1 MCIRDRTY
9 TAPVED
15 MMFLFE
21 KLRNN
26 KEYNELE
33 KYKEVTPDLVKDIL
47 QEAAKINQNLILPL
61 AKVGD
66 ENPAILE
73 NGVVRTPPGYKEA
86 YKKYIEDGWTSLS
99 CDPKYGGQGMPKT
112 VSAFFDEMLSSASLS
127 FKLYSELSIGAYNC
141 INHHASD
148 EIKNKY
154 LPKIVEGKWSGTM
167 CLTEPVCGTDLGL
180 LKTKAKKQSDGTFK
194 LTGQKIFI
202 TSGDH
207 DLTENIIHLVLARVD
222 DSPAGTKGISLFLV
236 PKFIVKEDGNVGPRN
251 GISTGSIET
260 KMGIKGSATCVL
272 NFDEATGYM
281 IGDKEKGLSAM
292 FTMMNLERIVVGIQG
307 LGISEIAYQ
316 NSLSY
321 AKERKQGKS
330 NNSKSK
336 NGADFIIEHAD
347 IRRSLLNMKS
357 IIEGER
363 ALCFW
368 LSQQTEVSLYHPDE
382 KARREA
388 SDYVSLM
395 TPVVKSLF
403 TDLAMEITSDAMQI
417 YGGYGYT
424 KDQGIEQLYRDN
436 RITPIYEGT
445 NSVQAA
451 DLVFRKLS
459 NKNGNVINKFLDQV
473 KNECNSNN
481 EKIRP
486 FISDFNNYLD
496 ILKKFSDWMIE
507 KSKTDKDDVSAAAND
522 YLKTLGFVS
531 IAYAWIKVLEVSFK
545 DYNENKNFYD
555 DKIDT
560 ARFYF
565 DKVLPRAEQ
574 HYKSAISGSS
584 NIMNFKF
591 N

>member
-1 MCIRDRTY
+1 MPSY
-9 TAPVED
+9 NAPVED

-21 KLRNN
+21 KLRDN
-26 KEYNELE
+26 KNYNELE
-33 KYKEVTPDLVKDIL
+33 KYKEVSSELVKDIL
-47 QEAAKINQNLILPL
+47 EEAAKINQNLILPL
-61 AKVGD
+61 AKIGD
-66 ENPAILE
+66 ENPAVLE

-86 YKKYIEDGWTSLS
+86 YQKYIEDGWTSLS

-141 INHHASD
+141 INHHASE
-148 EIKNKY
+148 EIKTKY

-180 LKTKAKKQSDGTFK
+180 LKTKAEKQSDGTYK
-194 LTGQKIFI
+194 LSGQKIFI
-202 TSGDH
+202 TSGDQ
-207 DLTENIIHLVLARVD
+207 DLTENIIHLVIARAT
-222 DSPAGTKGISLFLV
+222 DSPTGTKGISLFLV
-236 PKFIVKEDGNVGPRN
+236 PKFVVNEDGSVGPRN
-251 GISTGSIET
+251 GVSTGSIES

-272 NFDEATGYM
+272 NFDGATGYM
-281 IGDKEKGLSAM
+281 IGQKDKGLSAM

-316 NSLSY
+316 NSLAY
-321 AKERKQGKS
+321 AKERKQGKT
-330 NNSKSK
+330 NNTKSS

-368 LSQQTEVSLYHPDE
+368 LSQQTEVSLNHPDE
-382 KARREA
+382 KVRQEA
-388 SDYVSLM
+388 SDFVSLM

-403 TDLAMEITSDAMQI
+403 TDLGMEITNDAMQI
-417 YGGYGYT
+417 HGGYGYT

-459 NKNGNVINKFLDQV
+459 NKNGNIINKFIDLIKSETDFD
-473 KNECNSNN
+473 N
-481 EKIRP
+481 EKIKP
-486 FISDFNNYLD
+486 FTTQFKYYLD
-496 ILKKFSDWMIE
+496 ILIKFSEWINE
-507 KSKTDKDDVSAAAND
+507 KTKTDKDDVSAAAND

-531 IAYAWIKVLEVSFK
+531 VAYAWIKVLNVSFK

-555 DKIDT
+555 DKINT
-560 ARFYF
+560 AKFYF
-565 DKVLPRAEQ
+565 DKVLPRSEQ

>member
-1 MCIRDRTY
+1 MPSY
-9 TAPVED
+9 SAPVKD
-15 MMFLFE
+15 MMFLYE
-21 KLRNN
+21 KLRDN
-26 KEYNELE
+26 KNYNDLERYNE
-33 KYKEVTPDLVKDIL
+33 VSSDLVKDIL
-47 QEAAKINQNLILPL
+47 EEAAKINQNLILPL
-61 AKVGD
+61 AKAGD
-66 ENPAILE
+66 ENPAVLE

-86 YKKYIEDGWTSLS
+86 YQKYIEDGWTSLS

-141 INHHASD
+141 INHHATD
-148 EIKNKY
+148 EIKDKY

-180 LKTKAKKQSDGTFK
+180 LKTKAVSQSDGTYK
-194 LTGQKIFI
+194 ITGQKIFI

-207 DLTENIIHLVLARVD
+207 DLTENIVHLVLARST
-222 DSPAGTKGISLFLV
+222 DSPSGTKGISLFLV
-236 PKFIVKEDGNVGPRN
+236 PKFLVNQDGSVGQRN

-272 NFDEATGYM
+272 NFDDATGYM
-281 IGDKEKGLSAM
+281 IGPKDKGLNAM

-316 NSLSY
+316 NSLAY
-321 AKERKQGKS
+321 AKERKQGKT
-330 NNSKSK
+330 NNSKST
-336 NGADFIIEHAD
+336 NGADFIIDHAD
-347 IRRSLLNMKS
+347 IRRTLLNMKS

-368 LSQQTEVSLYHPDE
+368 LSQQTEVSLHHPDE
-382 KARREA
+382 KIKQEA

-417 YGGYGYT
+417 HGGYGYT

-451 DLVFRKLS
+451 DLVFRKLI
-459 NKNGNVINKFLDQV
+459 NRNGDVISKFLEMIKSECENKHEKV
-473 KNECNSNN
+473 KSFT
-481 EKIRP
+481 K
-486 FISDFNNYLD
+486 DLTYYLD
-496 ILKKFSDWMIE
+496 ILSKFTGWIVD
-507 KSKTDKDDVSAAAND
+507 KSKIEKDDVSAAAND
-522 YLKTLGFVS
+522 YLKTLGYIS
-531 IAYAWIKVLEVSFK
+531 IAFSWIKILEISFK
-545 DYNENKNFYD
+545 DYEENKEFYS
-555 DKIDT
+555 DKINT
-560 ARFYF
+560 ATFYF
-565 DKVLPRAEQ
+565 EKVLPRAEY
-574 HYKSAISGSS
+574 HYKSAVSGSS
-584 NIMNFKF
+584 NIMKFKF

>member
-1 MCIRDRTY
+1 MPSY
-9 TAPVED
+9 SAPVKD
-15 MMFLFE
+15 MMFLYE
-21 KLRNN
+21 KLRDN
-26 KEYNELE
+26 KNYNDLERYNE
-33 KYKEVTPDLVKDIL
+33 VSSDLVKDIL
-47 QEAAKINQNLILPL
+47 EEAAKINQNLILPL
-61 AKVGD
+61 AKAGD

-86 YKKYIEDGWTSLS
+86 YQKYIEDGWTSLS

-141 INHHASD
+141 INHHATD
-148 EIKNKY
+148 EIKDKY

-180 LKTKAKKQSDGTFK
+180 LKTKAVSQSDGTYK
-194 LTGQKIFI
+194 ITGQKIFI

-207 DLTENIIHLVLARVD
+207 DLTENIVHLVLARST
-222 DSPAGTKGISLFLV
+222 DSPPGTKGISLFLV
-236 PKFIVKEDGNVGPRN
+236 PKFLVNQDGSVGQRN

-272 NFDEATGYM
+272 NFDDATGYM
-281 IGDKEKGLSAM
+281 IGPKDKGLNAM

-316 NSLSY
+316 NSLAY
-321 AKERKQGKS
+321 AKERKQGKT
-330 NNSKSK
+330 NNSKST
-336 NGADFIIEHAD
+336 NGADFIIDHAD
-347 IRRSLLNMKS
+347 IRRTLLNMKS

-368 LSQQTEVSLYHPDE
+368 LSQQTEVSLHHPDE
-382 KARREA
+382 KIKQEA

-417 YGGYGYT
+417 HGGYGYT

-451 DLVFRKLS
+451 DLVFRKLINRNGDVIS
-459 NKNGNVINKFLDQV
+459 KYLEMIKSECENKHEKV
-473 KNECNSNN
+473 KSFT
-481 EKIRP
+481 K
-486 FISDFNNYLD
+486 DLTYYLD
-496 ILKKFSDWMIE
+496 ILSKFTGWIVD
-507 KSKTDKDDVSAAAND
+507 KSKIEKDDVSAAAND
-522 YLKTLGFVS
+522 YLKTLGYIS
-531 IAYAWIKVLEVSFK
+531 IAFSWIKILEISFK
-545 DYNENKNFYD
+545 DYEENKEFYS
-555 DKIDT
+555 DKINT
-560 ARFYF
+560 ATFYF
-565 DKVLPRAEQ
+565 EKVLPRAEY
-574 HYKSAISGSS
+574 HYKSAVSGSS
-584 NIMNFKF
+584 NIMKFKF